1 MSTIELKSSLHNL
14 IDTINDSKTLKAIYT
29 LLKKN
34 SAASKTNQL
43 DWDSLSDA
51 EKKAIDKAIKQAD
64 NGELIPHDQVM
75 KELKTKYKFLK

>member
-1 MSTIELKSSLHNL
+1 MSTVELKSNLHNL
-14 IDTINDSKTLKAIYT
+14 IDTINDSKTLNAIYT

-43 DWDSLSDA
+43 DWDSLSHA
-51 EKKAIDKAIKQAD
+51 EKIAIDKAIKQAD
-64 NGELIPHDQVM
+64 NGELIPHNQVM